1 LTYLNDS
8 LHCNFSLR
16 HFNGALLLLLG
27 KTFVNLELLEVEVE
41 KRLVLS

>member
-1 LTYLNDS
+1 LIYLNDG
-8 LHCNFSLR
+8 LHCNLSLR

-41 KRLVLS
+41 ERFVLG